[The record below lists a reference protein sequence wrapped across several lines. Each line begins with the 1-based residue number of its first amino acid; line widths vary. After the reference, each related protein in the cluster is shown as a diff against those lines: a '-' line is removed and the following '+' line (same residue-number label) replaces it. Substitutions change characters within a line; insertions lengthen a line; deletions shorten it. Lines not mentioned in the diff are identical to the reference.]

1 MRERAAGTLLRR
13 VLCVSVAMPLAAVA
27 QETAAV
33 TGKASGIP
41 FETAV
46 DFAVNGVY
54 GLLGLLSIL
63 TMALIIYFLV
73 VLRKGQVVPELMR
86 RELMEKLQSGNMED
100 ARRLCSFRG
109 GALSAVMLSAL
120 EHLKSIPDADAMLLR
135 DVVEAEGARQAE
147 SIEGQPQL
155 LMDIAVVAPMIGL
168 LGTVLGMMI
177 AFNGVA
183 DQVAIVRPTALVAGV
198 NDAMLTTAFGLVV
211 GIPAMM
217 FYAYFRRRASR
228 LISILEVASGE
239 LMMTLLSRRQK
250 T

>member
-1 MRERAAGTLLRR
+1 MQRVAAGKLCRR
-13 VLCVSVAMPLAAVA
+13 VLCVSAAMPLAAVA
-27 QETAAV
+27 QETVDAASQ
-33 TGKASGIP
+33 ASGIP

-46 DFAVNGVY
+46 DFAVKGVY

-63 TMALIIYFLV
+63 TLTLIIYFLV
-73 VLRKGQVVPELMR
+73 VLRKGQVVPEPLR
-86 RELMEKLQSGNMED
+86 RELIEKLQSGNLED
-100 ARRLCSFRG
+100 ARRLCGFRG

-120 EHLKSIPDADAMLLR
+120 EHLKNIPDADAMLLR

-168 LGTVLGMMI
+168 LGTVFGMMI
-177 AFNGVA
+177 AFNAVS
-183 DQVAIVRPTALVAGV
+183 DQIAVVRPTALVAGV
-198 NDAMLTTAFGLVV
+198 NKAMITTAFGLVV

-239 LMMTLLSRRQK
+239 LVMTLLSRRPK